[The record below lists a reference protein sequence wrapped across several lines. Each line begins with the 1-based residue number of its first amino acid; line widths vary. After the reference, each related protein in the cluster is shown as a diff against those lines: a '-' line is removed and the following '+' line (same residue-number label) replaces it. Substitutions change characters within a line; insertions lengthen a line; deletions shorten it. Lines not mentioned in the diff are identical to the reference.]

1 MPMHPLERVYVDTL
15 REDREAIILADRL
28 GFSEAY
34 VGEHITDP
42 GEAITSSLLFLAT
55 LIDATRTIKL
65 GTGTV
70 NMSYTHP
77 AITAAN
83 VAMMDH
89 LLEGRFL
96 LGISPGALASDAEAL
111 GLLDRN
117 RTEMMV
123 EAINHVLDI
132 WAGEPPYNLK
142 GKHWS
147 ITTETKSQPEVGT
160 GTLPKPYQKP
170 HPPILGTVVEP
181 FSKGVVEL
189 GARGWYPIS
198 ANFLLPKWVASHWPL
213 YAQGCTR
220 AGHEADPAVWR
231 VAKSVFVCDDEKKAL
246 AYGKTDPNSPYRYYY
261 DRIIKKTRRAGRLNL
276 FKPDREL
283 PDDYVVVDKVLD
295 DLVICGS
302 VNSVVDQLLE
312 FRETTGDFGTLLY
325 AGHDWVDEPLSRRSM
340 ELMATEVMP
349 RVNKAIGRRE
359 ASLTPA
365 PALS

>member
-1 MPMHPLERVYVDTL
+1 MPMHPLERVYLDTL

-28 GFSEAY
+28 GFTEAF

-42 GEAITSSLLFLAT
+42 GEAITSSMLFLAT
-55 LIDATRTIKL
+55 LINATRTIKL

-83 VAMMDH
+83 VAMLDH

-117 RTEMMV
+117 RAEMMV

-147 ITTETKSQPEVGT
+147 ITTETKRQLEVGT
-160 GTLPKPYQKP
+160 GAIPKPYQKP

-213 YAQGCTR
+213 YAEGSARQGR
-220 AGHEADPAVWR
+220 EADPGVWR
-231 VAKSVFVCDDEKKAL
+231 IAKSVFVCEDEKKAL
-246 AYGKTDPNSPYRYYY
+246 AYGKADSNSPYRFYY

-276 FKPDREL
+276 FKPDRDL
-283 PDDYVVVDKVLD
+283 PDDYVDVDRVLD
-295 DLVICGS
+295 DLVICGG
-302 VNSVVDQLLE
+302 VDSVVDQLLA

-325 AGHDWVDEPLSRRSM
+325 AGHDWVDETLSRRSM

-349 RVNKAIGRRE
+349 RVNKAIVRTAR
-359 ASLTPA
+359 APA